1 MSSSS
6 CSGEDISLRS
16 RNEGRKRR
24 GTHLFSLR
32 TTGSCLRILKGSEK
46 PMLSS
51 SERKEEKREQQ
62 PESKE

>member
-1 MSSSS
+1 
-6 CSGEDISLRS
+6 
-16 RNEGRKRR
+16 
-24 GTHLFSLR
+24 LFSLR
-32 TTGSCLRILKGSEK
+32 TTGSCLRMLKGSEK